1 MIVFDGVSKRFP
13 NGHIG
18 LDGVDFRLERGEMAF
33 LTGHSGAGKSTLLKL
48 IMLMERPSNGQV
60 WVGGHALANLRRA
73 QVPALRRNVGVVFQE
88 HQLLFDRSVFD
99 NVAIPLHVSGF
110 DPNEIAK
117 RVRTVLDM
125 VGLLGKEKL
134 NPLSLS
140 GGERQRVGIARAM
153 INRPPVLLADEPTG
167 NLDPDLS
174 ADIMNRFSQFN
185 QAGTTVLVATHD
197 LDLVR
202 RMEKR
207 VITLDAGRLVSSDQV
222 SSNKQDAEEVFL

>member
-1 MIVFDGVSKRFP
+1 M
-13 NGHIG
+13 
-18 LDGVDFRLERGEMAF
+18 
-33 LTGHSGAGKSTLLKL
+33 
-48 IMLMERPSNGQV
+48 
-60 WVGGHALANLRRA
+60 
-73 QVPALRRNVGVVFQE
+73 
-88 HQLLFDRSVFD
+88 FD